1 MIDHECGH
9 EIDRLIGLRIDIDF
23 LKLYGDDN
31 KYGKQYFIDTL
42 SKYPNANTAYFIAE
56 AWSEFLNNEKPR
68 PIAAAVGMLIK
79 KLYAEK
85 HHSAGSSPPS
95 R

>member
-1 MIDHECGH
+1 MIDHEFGH
-9 EIDRLIGLRIDIDF
+9 EIDRLIGLRIDTDF
-23 LKLYGDDN
+23 LKLYGEETKN
-31 KYGKQYFIDTL
+31 GKQYVIDNL
-42 SKYPNANTAYFIAE
+42 SKYANTNTAEFIAE